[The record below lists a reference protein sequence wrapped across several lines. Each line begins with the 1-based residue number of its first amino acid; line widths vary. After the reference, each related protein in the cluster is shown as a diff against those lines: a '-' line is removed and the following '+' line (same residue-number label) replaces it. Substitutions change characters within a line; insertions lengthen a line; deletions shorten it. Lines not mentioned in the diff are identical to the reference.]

1 MKILILA
8 NNSIGLY
15 SFRYDL
21 ISELCKENEVFLS
34 TPDNGFF
41 DELSQSGAKV
51 IETQIDRRG
60 VNPVR
65 DLALLKTY
73 RRMLKQLKPDM
84 VITYTVKPNV
94 YGGFLCR
101 MTGIPY
107 AVNITGL
114 GTTFQSDN
122 LLRKIVVKMYKI
134 GLKKA
139 KIVFF
144 ENVENR
150 DILVKERVVKEENTC
165 VLNGAGVNLKKFGF
179 AKYPDERDETR
190 FLFVGRIM
198 KEKGIEELFSAVK
211 KLFDEGYNVKLDL
224 LGMAE
229 ENYDGIIRR
238 YEDEGWLKNH
248 GFQSDVKP
256 FIENCDCF
264 VLPSWHEGMANTNL
278 ECGAMG
284 RPVITSNIHGCLEAV
299 IDGVTGYLAEPRNAD
314 DLYEK
319 LKQFIELPYDK
330 KVEMGQNSHNHIA
343 KNFDKKT
350 VVGKTVEKLYSL

>member
-21 ISELCKENEVFLS
+21 ISELCKENEIFLS

-165 VLNGAGVNLKKFGF
+165 VLNGAGVNLEKFGF

-198 KEKGIEELFSAVK
+198 KEKGIEELFSAAK

-278 ECGAMG
+278 ECAASG

-299 IDGVTGYLAEPRNAD
+299 EDGVTGFLCEKQNAES
-314 DLYEK
+314 LYEAMK
-319 LKQFIELPYDK
+319 RFCGLPIEQR
-330 KVEMGQNSHNHIA
+330 ETMGLA
-343 KNFDKKT
+343 GRKRMEAVFDKRK
-350 VVGKTVEKLYSL
+350 VVEETIRHLPVD